1 MSEGL
6 NRPPDFEIPSDSER
20 RLRASVLSEISPR
33 HSHRR
38 IGRRTLAVAVGLM
51 VLASATVASA
61 VTLLAQTEF
70 DPYTEVL
77 PQGRAAAIDRLG
89 ADIALPPGGSFDALI
104 NVNWTEDE
112 RGLAGTLAFNA
123 WCQWTGRWID
133 ADIAGDSDSR
143 REALSVMEDVPSWP
157 QIVEV
162 DAGGVVAGLTGIA
175 ESADAGDIDA
185 VVTNYQTNCIAVD
198 LDRDARLAERWEPPA
213 GWDSDPEAACV
224 ELTEAVKTPEP
235 TDPYEYELWIADV
248 NEYDRICVDLDNS

>member
-1 MSEGL
+1 
-6 NRPPDFEIPSDSER
+6 
-20 RLRASVLSEISPR
+20 
-33 HSHRR
+33 
-38 IGRRTLAVAVGLM
+38 M

-77 PQGRAAAIDRLG
+77 PQDRAAAIDRLG
-89 ADIALPPGGSFDALI
+89 ADIALPPGRSFDALI

-123 WCQWTGRWID
+123 WCQWTGQWID
-133 ADIAGDSDSR
+133 AEIAGDSESR
-143 REALSVMEDVPSWP
+143 QAALNVMEDVPSWP
-157 QIVEV
+157 QIVTV

-175 ESADAGDIDA
+175 VAAGTEDIDA

-213 GWDSDPEAACV
+213 GWDSDPEASCV

-235 TDPYEYELWIADV
+235 TDPYEYELWIADM
-248 NEYDRICVDLDNS
+248 NEYDRICVDLNNS